1 MATSPVFETAS
12 SKGAPAD
19 SGDRFFPKTPKS
31 VVELGISQNILIDLM
46 LKLTLLEGAT
56 TLARLS
62 GFMKV
67 SGAICDVVFHHLR
80 KEQYVEVKGMK
91 GNDYEFA
98 LTAAGRKVAND
109 RYKISQYVGPAPVP
123 LDAYT
128 QAVRKQAV
136 QHKIN
141 REHLK
146 KVFYDLVLTDE
157 TLDQL
162 GPAIIS
168 NSQIFLYGST
178 GNGKTSIAERLVR
191 VFDDTVYL
199 PYAIEVQGQIIN
211 VFDSV
216 VHQPLEA
223 DDNLDARWVRCE
235 RPCIAVGGEMV
246 QEMLE
251 LRFEDSL
258 GYYTAPLQMKANNGL
273 LIIDDFG
280 RQMINPRDLLNRWI
294 VPLDRGIDFL
304 SLRTGVKFPIPFES
318 MVIFSTNL
326 DPRQLADEAFLR
338 RIQNKIKVETITPE
352 IFDRILQRVCESSS
366 IPWKPDMAEYVREK
380 CSIDG
385 KKTVLRACYPRDIV
399 TIVKNIAKY
408 ENREPRLEKDDID
421 RAANL
426 YFAR

>member
-1 MATSPVFETAS
+1 MAGSPTLQTA
-12 SKGAPAD
+12 APTGHSLD
-19 SGDRFFPKTPKS
+19 YGDRFFPRAPKATLD
-31 VVELGISQNILIDLM
+31 LGVPHNILVDLM
-46 LKLTLLEGAT
+46 LKMTMLEGLT
-56 TLARLS
+56 TLSRLS
-62 GFMKV
+62 YAMKV
-67 SGAICDVVFHHLR
+67 PTPICDAVFHHLR
-80 KEQYVEVKGMK
+80 QEQFVEVKGMH
-91 GNDYEFA
+91 GNDYEFS
-98 LTAAGRKVAND
+98 LTAAGRKVAQD
-109 RYKISQYVGPAPVP
+109 RYAISQYVGPVPVP

-128 QAVRKQAV
+128 QAVREQAV
-136 QHKIN
+136 RHRIN
-141 REHLK
+141 REYLK

-157 TLDQL
+157 LLDQL

-178 GNGKTSIAERLVR
+178 GNGKTCIAERLVR
-191 VFDDTVYL
+191 IFDDTVYL
-199 PYAIEVQGQIIN
+199 PYAIEVQGQILN

-216 VHQPLEA
+216 VHQPLETEEHS
-223 DDNLDARWVRCE
+223 DERWIRCE

-251 LRFEDSL
+251 LRYENTL

-273 LIIDDFG
+273 FIIDDFG

-338 RIQNKIKVETITPE
+338 RIQNKIKVETISPE
-352 IFDRILQRVCESSS
+352 IFDRILQRICEAVGVAWTLEAS
-366 IPWKPDMAEYVREK
+366 EYVRER
-380 CSIDG
+380 CTADG
-385 KKTVLRACYPRDIV
+385 RKPVLRACYPRDVVSILQ
-399 TIVKNIAKY
+399 NIAQY
-408 ENREPRLEKDDID
+408 ENRDPGLDKADID
-421 RAANL
+421 RAIGL